1 MVQLFDVVI
10 SGNNLYMIFEYLNMD
25 LKKLMDRKK
34 DVFTPQL
41 IKVSTLVCSQ
51 FKYFHIA
58 TLQSY
63 MHQILDAVG
72 FCHTN
77 RILHRDL
84 KPQNLLVDTAG
95 KIKVRLK
102 VLPAFGSVIIT
113 NSNSSWLT
121 LA

>member
-1 MVQLFDVVI
+1 
-10 SGNNLYMIFEYLNMD
+10 MIFEYLNMD
-25 LKKLMDRKK
+25 LKKLMDKKK

-41 IKVSTLVCSQ
+41 IKVSTLVCSPL
-51 FKYFHIA
+51 KYFHIA

-102 VLPAFGSVIIT
+102 VLPAVGSVIIT